1 MSRPARRRGGRGARG
16 ARGFTMVELIMV
28 MVLIGVLAAIG
39 VPRLVGDNTFAAAT
53 FGDEVA
59 SALRGAQKTA
69 VARRRLVCASVG
81 GSAVTLRLA
90 QQPGAAGCDIALDAD
105 GAATTASGVTASSHT
120 LFFQPSGLITA
131 SANGRDTVRGA
142 VLIRLDG
149 VERRRIVFEGSTGYV
164 Q

>member
-1 MSRPARRRGGRGARG
+1 MRRRTNA

-39 VPRLVGDNTFAAAT
+39 APSLVGDNSFAAAT

-69 VARRRLVCASVG
+69 VARRRLVCATVDAS
-81 GSAVTLRLA
+81 SVTLQMA
-90 QQPGAAGCDIALDAD
+90 QAPGAAGCAIALDAD
-105 GAATTASGVTASSHT
+105 GASTSASGVTATSHT
-120 LFFQPSGLITA
+120 LYFQPNGLITSSPA
-131 SANGRDTVRGA
+131 GRDTVRGA
-142 VLIRLDG
+142 VVIRLDG
-149 VERRRIVFEGSTGYV
+149 EERRRIAFEGSTGYV